1 MGERVRIRSYV
12 QGRWVEGEGEGARLL
27 NPATEEVLAT
37 ASTRGVDLG
46 AALAHAR
53 SVGGKN
59 LRQLGFAERARVL
72 KGLAAVLREHRDE
85 LLEIAMRNGGNTK
98 SDAKFDVDGASGSLH
113 FYAGLGA
120 TLGDGGVL
128 AAGDGVALS
137 RSTPLWGQHVRVPLR
152 GAAVLVNAYNFPAWG
167 LAEKLACAFLAG
179 MPVVVKPATQ
189 TALLAFRIAEL
200 FVASGLMPEG
210 TWAFLAGPAG
220 DLLEHLDAQDVL
232 AFTGSAATG
241 NHMRSHPRVLAKG
254 VRINVEADSL
264 NAVLL
269 GVDVVP
275 GSPTWNLFVREV
287 MHEMTQKTGQK
298 CTATRRIFVPTGT
311 MAAVAEAIVERLA
324 AVRVG
329 DPFAEGVGMGPL
341 VSAAQRQGV
350 REGIAALEQEARLI
364 FGDPA
369 RATRHDGGDPAVGYF
384 ISPVL
389 LSAHDG
395 GGHEVHSREV
405 FGPVATLMSY
415 GGAATEAAGLV
426 ARGEGSLVSSVYS
439 DDPELVR
446 ELLVEMA
453 PYNGR
458 LTVGSAATAAESW
471 SPGAVFPA
479 LLHGG
484 PGRAGGGEELG
495 GLAGVHRYMQ
505 RTALQGARPLI
516 ETVLQGAAKE
526 PASVS

>member
-1 MGERVRIRSYV
+1 
-12 QGRWVEGEGEGARLL
+12 
-27 NPATEEVLAT
+27 
-37 ASTRGVDLG
+37 
-46 AALAHAR
+46 
-53 SVGGKN
+53 
-59 LRQLGFAERARVL
+59 
-72 KGLAAVLREHRDE
+72 
-85 LLEIAMRNGGNTK
+85 
-98 SDAKFDVDGASGSLH
+98 
-113 FYAGLGA
+113 
-120 TLGDGGVL
+120 
-128 AAGDGVALS
+128 
-137 RSTPLWGQHVRVPLR
+137 
-152 GAAVLVNAYNFPAWG
+152 
-167 LAEKLACAFLAG
+167 
-179 MPVVVKPATQ
+179 
-189 TALLAFRIAEL
+189 
-200 FVASGLMPEG
+200 
-210 TWAFLAGPAG
+210 
-220 DLLEHLDAQDVL
+220 VL

-298 CTATRRIFVPTGT
+298 CTATRRVFVPTGT

-324 AVRVG
+324 AVKVG

-341 VSAAQRQGV
+341 VSAAQREGV
-350 REGIAALEQEARLI
+350 REGIAALEQEARVI

-415 GGAATEAAGLV
+415 GGAATEAAALV

-446 ELLVEMA
+446 ELLIEMA

-505 RTALQGARPLI
+505 RTALQGARVPAASPPL
-516 ETVLQGAAKE
+516 AAM
-526 PASVS
+526 PGS

>member
-1 MGERVRIRSYV
+1 MGDRVRIRSYV
-12 QGRWVEGEGEGARLL
+12 QGRWEEGDGEGARLL
-27 NPATEEVLAT
+27 NPATEEILAT
-37 ASTRGVDLG
+37 ASTAGIDLG

-53 SVGGKN
+53 SVGGRN

-72 KGLAAVLREHRDE
+72 KGLSALIREHRDE

-98 SDAKFDVDGASGSLH
+98 ADAKFDVDGASASLH

-128 AAGDGVALS
+128 AAGEGVALS
-137 RSTPLWGQHVRVPLR
+137 RSTPLWGQHVWLPLR
-152 GAAVLVNAYNFPAWG
+152 GVGVLINAYNFPAWG
-167 LAEKLACAFLAG
+167 LAEKLACALLAG

-189 TALLAFRIAEL
+189 TALLAYRIAEL
-200 FVASGLMPEG
+200 FVGSGLLPEG
-210 TWAFLAGPAG
+210 SWTFLAGPAG
-220 DLLEHLDAQDVL
+220 DLLEHLEAQDVL
-232 AFTGSAATG
+232 AFTGSAATARQL
-241 NHMRSHPRVLAKG
+241 RSHPRVLDKG
-254 VRINVEADSL
+254 VRVNVEADSL

-269 GVDVVP
+269 GIDVVP

-287 MHEMTQKTGQK
+287 AHEMTQKTGQK
-298 CTATRRIFVPTGT
+298 CTATRRIFVPAGV
-311 MAAVAEAIVERLA
+311 MAAAAEEIVEHLA
-324 AVRVG
+324 AVKVG
-329 DPFAEGVGMGPL
+329 DPFAPGVGMGPL
-341 VSAAQRQGV
+341 VSASQRDGV
-350 REGIAALEQEARLI
+350 REGIAALAEEARI
-364 FGDPA
+364 VFGDPA
-369 RATRHDGGDPAVGYF
+369 QPARHDGGDPAVGFF

-389 LSAHDG
+389 LSASG
-395 GGHEVHSREV
+395 GGHEVHRREV
-405 FGPVATLMSY
+405 FGPVASLMSY
-415 GGAATEAAGLV
+415 GGAATEAAALV

-439 DDPELVR
+439 DEPELVR
-446 ELLVEMA
+446 ELLVELA

-458 LTVGSAATAAESW
+458 LTVGSHATAAESW